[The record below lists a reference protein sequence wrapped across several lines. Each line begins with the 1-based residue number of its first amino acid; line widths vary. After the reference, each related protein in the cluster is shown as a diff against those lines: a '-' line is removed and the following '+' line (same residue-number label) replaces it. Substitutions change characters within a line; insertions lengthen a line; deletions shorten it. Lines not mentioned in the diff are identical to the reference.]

1 MEELASLYGV
11 KVLLCF
17 NDDGP
22 SWGSRRNITNDQK
35 KEILGKSIF
44 KEKSTKFKFSK
55 RKLGLK
61 KKMEELSILCGVEGL
76 LLCSNDG
83 FLNQKIEKQMTDMS
97 KKKQMKEE
105 VDSGHGSIEGLGF
118 DQLQQ
123 VLNQVESARMGVED
137 QVQLLEMTKNSKE
150 EEDSIWFSLEKRNEQ
165 ESSQNDE
172 GDFEFQEAELIESEE
187 DNSVKEIGSS
197 CAKFD
202 KPMWKEVQVTGI
214 AKGKNS
220 GGATNWRCPHCSK
233 EWTSTYTRV
242 YAHFFGA
249 PPCQPKKRIDIS
261 RCTVLLK
268 NRKLLL
274 EIRKR
279 VEIAEKQGLFLD
291 LKRSSLTV
299 DSHSLKKKGVLEDV
313 FKQQER
319 SEVDAKILR
328 ALCACGI
335 PFNVLK
341 SPYFHEMVSSINSG
355 PKGYKCPSFEK
366 VRTSLLDN
374 EKQRLDRDLHV
385 VRDTWPMNGFSIIS
399 DGWTSIKD
407 HPLINLIAANSLGA
421 MQFEEVGPSN
431 VIQVLIDNAANCVLA
446 GKEVAKDGAVIGEV
460 YEGLEDM
467 LDKIK
472 DNLKD
477 VEEESLFLDIQRI
490 VNARRKKMN
499 VPLHSLAYALT
510 PHYYDSKYIASPAPG
525 GRNRSRPVDDVAV
538 DDDLFTILR
547 GQFAK
552 FSSQSALF
560 SMQAAKVD
568 AFLMPAIE
576 WWSMYDAQTT
586 QLAEVARR
594 VLSQPAIDLKP
605 FGGLHII
612 HRNRSAARLA
622 MGNLSGALEDAK
634 EALTIAPQ
642 YPQVGFT
649 LCGNAVPM
657 ILCCTK
663 QAYICQGDAFLA
675 MDELDAAEK
684 SYTMA
689 LQIDPSIRR
698 SKSFKPAMVKEV
710 NRIAIAAAFKQ
721 LEDNKEAVVRE
732 VHNGSQTITIRI
744 LHFGFVSTL
753 LEAVE
758 LGSFHWVSFKMSQM
772 RWGSKSCRE
781 YARIA
786 QLQQKLSVRFHVDWW
801 REWLTIPEFSLE
813 GYEISILIISML
825 WAIWKARNDAA
836 SARFTRVKAL
846 FIGLSIV
853 ESRGWRKSV
862 LEGDASLLM
871 DVVNNKDLESVS
883 EC

>member
-1 MEELASLYGV
+1 MKVVVNHNTFVFPLPLLKSSPTHPWVSRSKNGRIKAEIEIRICVNRSCRRQGSRETLEILSGLCPPHVSVNSCGCLGRCGAGPNLVVLPDGVFFGHCGTPARAAELLGRSLCGYSDSESDPSRSLVALSLRKRAEEELQKSNFSEAQLLLSQTCLSLV
-11 KVLLCF
+11 
-17 NDDGP
+17 
-22 SWGSRRNITNDQK
+22 
-35 KEILGKSIF
+35 
-44 KEKSTKFKFSK
+44 EKYRSSNEEQ
-55 RKLGLK
+55 RK
-61 KKMEELSILCGVEGL
+61 KKIVGLS
-76 LLCSNDG
+76 G

-150 EEDSIWFSLEKRNEQ
+150 EEVLMFDNARKEQIQENQKLSNNRFSRRRRRVEEEVFRRKRVLLPTDLFQDSIWFSLEKRNEQ

-220 GGATNWRCPHCSK
+220 GGAKNWRCPHCSK

-249 PPCQPKKRIDIS
+249 PPCQPNKRIDIS

-328 ALCACGI
+328 ALYACGI

-366 VRTSLLDN
+366 SKDEATRSEAVGM
-374 EKQRLDRDLHV
+374 E
-385 VRDTWPMNGFSIIS
+385 IS
-399 DGWTSIKD
+399 PGEEPEVQGGGQPSS
-407 HPLINLIAANSLGA
+407 SLG
-421 MQFEEVGPSN
+421 PSP
-431 VIQVLIDNAANCVLA
+431 VLP
-446 GKEVAKDGAVIGEV
+446 E
-460 YEGLEDM
+460 
-467 LDKIK
+467 
-472 DNLKD
+472 
-477 VEEESLFLDIQRI
+477 
-490 VNARRKKMN
+490 
-499 VPLHSLAYALT
+499 
-510 PHYYDSKYIASPAPG
+510 
-525 GRNRSRPVDDVAV
+525 
-538 DDDLFTILR
+538 
-547 GQFAK
+547 
-552 FSSQSALF
+552 
-560 SMQAAKVD
+560 
-568 AFLMPAIE
+568 
-576 WWSMYDAQTT
+576 
-586 QLAEVARR
+586 
-594 VLSQPAIDLKP
+594 AIDLKP

-642 YPQVGFT
+642 YPQ
-649 LCGNAVPM
+649 
-657 ILCCTK
+657 
-663 QAYICQGDAFLA
+663 AYICQGDAFLA

-698 SKSFKPAMVKEV
+698 FQ
-710 NRIAIAAAFKQ
+710 IF
-721 LEDNKEAVVRE
+721 
-732 VHNGSQTITIRI
+732 
-744 LHFGFVSTL
+744 
-753 LEAVE
+753 
-758 LGSFHWVSFKMSQM
+758 
-772 RWGSKSCRE
+772 
-781 YARIA
+781 
-786 QLQQKLSVRFHVDWW
+786 
-801 REWLTIPEFSLE
+801 
-813 GYEISILIISML
+813 
-825 WAIWKARNDAA
+825 
-836 SARFTRVKAL
+836 
-846 FIGLSIV
+846 
-853 ESRGWRKSV
+853 
-862 LEGDASLLM
+862 
-871 DVVNNKDLESVS
+871 
-883 EC
+883 